1 MTTTFLLIRHAAHDD
16 VGSYLAGR
24 LEGVRLGPA
33 GRVQAH
39 RLAERMHG
47 EHFDAV
53 HASPRER
60 TRETACAIAEAC
72 EVGPVKLGD
81 DLDEVDFGAWSGK
94 TFEELNRDAGWRYW
108 NDVRHKARTPSGES
122 MLDVQGRMLRHME
135 ACCSAYCGGGVV
147 LVSHADV
154 IKSAVCHVLG
164 LSLENCFRFDIDP
177 ASVTTL
183 VMGDWGAKLLKLND
197 VR

>member
-1 MTTTFLLIRHAAHDD
+1 MTTTLFLIRHAAHDD

-24 LEGVRLGPA
+24 KEGVRLGPA
-33 GRVQAH
+33 GLAQAH
-39 RLAERMHG
+39 RLAERMCG
-47 EHFDAV
+47 ERFDAIY
-53 HASPRER
+53 ASPRER
-60 TRETACAIAEAC
+60 TQETACAIAVAC
-72 EVGPVKLGD
+72 EVGPVKLCD
-81 DLDEVDFGAWSGK
+81 DLDEVDFGEWSGK

-122 MLDVQGRMLRHME
+122 MLDVQSRMLRRME
-135 ACCSAYCGGGVV
+135 TSCSAHSGGGVV

-154 IKSAVCHVLG
+154 IKTAVCHVLG
-164 LSLENCFRFDIDP
+164 LPVENCFRFDIDP

-197 VR
+197 AR

>member
-1 MTTTFLLIRHAAHDD
+1 MTTTFFLIRHAAHDD

-24 LEGVRLGPA
+24 MAGVRLGPA
-33 GRVQAH
+33 GRAQAS
-39 RLAERMHG
+39 RLAERMSG
-47 EHFDAV
+47 ERFDAIY
-53 HASPRER
+53 ASPRER
-60 TRETACAIAEAC
+60 TLETASAIAVAC
-72 EVGPVKLGD
+72 EVGPVKLCD
-81 DLDEVDFGAWSGK
+81 DLDEVDFGEWSGK

-122 MLDVQGRMLRHME
+122 MLDVQSRVLRRME
-135 ACCSAYCGGGVV
+135 TCCSEQSGGSVV

-154 IKSAVCHVLG
+154 IKTAVCHVLG
-164 LSLENCFRFDIDP
+164 LPLENCFRFDIDP